1 MTCTGLCPF
10 ESLIGDGFGA
20 IFGNPLLIGLVLIG
34 LFGAF
39 VMLQGGRLDAK
50 IVVLV
55 PIGILTL
62 LFIPGLVFPLAVAI
76 GFLIYLAIMR
86 LIVK

>member
-10 ESLIGDGFGA
+10 ESLIGNGFGI
-20 IFGNPLLIGLVLIG
+20 IFGNPLFLGLILIG

-55 PIGILTL
+55 PIGILAL
-62 LFIPGLVFPLAVAI
+62 LFIPGLIFPLAVAV
-76 GFLIYLAIMR
+76 GVLIYLAIMR
-86 LIVK
+86 MIVK

>member
-1 MTCTGLCPF
+1 MTCTGLCPL
-10 ESLIGDGFGA
+10 ESLIGNGFGV
-20 IFGNPLLIGLVLIG
+20 IFGNPLLLGLVLIG

-50 IVVLV
+50 VVVLV
-55 PIGILTL
+55 PIGVLAL
-62 LFIPGLVFPLAVAI
+62 MFIPGLLFPIAVAV